1 MILFNGVGVINLL
14 NLDKTKCMH
23 FSKSKNISPPILKIG
38 DKELK
43 YVNQFKYLG
52 VTIDRNLRHYSHMNA
67 IVVFLKQQ
75 QGILSRICTFL
86 NYKGSLLYYYAYI
99 HSKLTYAIGAWG
111 GALLA
116 SSNQSRRVK
125 RIQDRILRM
134 LFGCYFSPDADLY
147 KCTGILRIDDVYRH
161 KIVVTLYRIMFDSK
175 IEFLYG
181 NIQNL
186 LFRHRYPTRNK
197 RLMVHVIHSEIV
209 RFNFIYRSIIEF
221 NKLPSRLYEDTSASK
236 FSRSVKQYFRS

>member
-1 MILFNGVGVINLL
+1 M
-14 NLDKTKCMH
+14 
-23 FSKSKNISPPILKIG
+23 
-38 DKELK
+38 
-43 YVNQFKYLG
+43 
-52 VTIDRNLRHYSHMNA
+52 
-67 IVVFLKQQ
+67 
-75 QGILSRICTFL
+75 
-86 NYKGSLLYYYAYI
+86 
-99 HSKLTYAIGAWG
+99 
-111 GALLA
+111 LA

-125 RIQDRILRM
+125 RIQDKILRM

-147 KCTGILRIDDVYRH
+147 KCTGILRVDDVYRH

-197 RLMVHVIHSEIV
+197 RLMVPVIHSEVV

-236 FSRSVKQYFRS
+236 FSRSVKQYFRN